1 MTLAFTEAPHNLTSQ
16 TLHPR
21 EMPEFIWTH
30 GDDLCDCT
38 FQRIG
43 EWANPYLARTRR
55 VRVCC
60 LEDRML
66 YGNEYL
72 VQDIPG
78 FFNDNTGLFEMEPW
92 VWDGED
98 DMPEHLFMRQTAI
111 IQGLT
116 LDETRVK
123 FEGVEPPKGIPRP
136 KVVKKRETM
145 SEHEVI
151 GQQVMKIQELEKRNN
166 ILISVVHALKNGEL
180 DIERIELKDN
190 GFTVTDE
197 DDIIDTELD

>member
-1 MTLAFTEAPHNLTSQ
+1 
-16 TLHPR
+16 
-21 EMPEFIWTH
+21 
-30 GDDLCDCT
+30 
-38 FQRIG
+38 
-43 EWANPYLARTRR
+43 
-55 VRVCC
+55 
-60 LEDRML
+60 ML
-66 YGNEYL
+66 DGNEDL

-78 FFNDNTGLFEMEPW
+78 FFNDDTGLFEMEPW
-92 VWDGED
+92 VWNGED

-136 KVVKKRETM
+136 KVIEKRETM

-151 GQQVMKIQELEKRNN
+151 GQQVMKIQELEKKNN
-166 ILISVVHALKNGEL
+166 ILMSVIHALKKDEFSI
-180 DIERIELKDN
+180 DRIELKDN

-197 DDIIDTELD
+197 EDIIDTELN